1 MDKEVTTIGEVLA
14 RMPIAPE
21 GSQPQP
27 ANTPT
32 LIEQANAGNA
42 AAALELLRQRSEAE
56 PPEWPI
62 GFAKVRIHPPKR
74 VVYPDV
80 PRRLDQVDR
89 TLLDLFGQLC
99 AGKKPWPLF
108 VHGPAGAGK
117 SYAALAFADV
127 AGGDYSTLEG
137 ACTDVMQDRNIWWER
152 SRCTRM
158 VWGDELPVRP
168 EDRVYRL
175 AIVDEIGERSKVG
188 DLLYTTLKGILDHQ
202 EFENR
207 RAGVYLSNLTPS
219 EIASMFDDRIASR
232 LTCGTVFRL
241 AGNDR
246 RHQGGAR

>member
-1 MDKEVTTIGEVLA
+1 MDTEATRPTGT
-14 RMPIAPE
+14 APAA
-21 GSQPQP
+21 SKPQP
-27 ANTPT
+27 ESMTT
-32 LIEQANAGNA
+32 LIEQANHGNA
-42 AAALELLRQRSEAE
+42 VAALELLRQRSEAE

-62 GFAKVRIHPPKR
+62 GFAKVCIHPPKR

-99 AGKKPWPLF
+99 DGKKPWPLF

-117 SYAALAFADV
+117 SYAALAFSDV
-127 AGGDYSTLEG
+127 AGGHYSTLEE

-152 SRCTRM
+152 SRCWSI
-158 VWGDELPVRP
+158 WGDEAPKRP
-168 EDRVYRL
+168 EDQFYRL
-175 AIVDEIGERSKVG
+175 GIVDEIGERSKIG
-188 DLLYTTLKGILDHQ
+188 DLQYTTLKGILDHQ

-241 AGNDR
+241 AGKDR
-246 RHQGGAR
+246 RHG